1 MADSNGLT
9 KADLNALE
17 GRLSGQLVTLFNDIH
32 KYIDERTHE
41 LRDYIGELRDYI
53 DERTHEVRD
62 YIDER
67 THELRDYIDERTRDM
82 QTELLRGFRAYQEG
96 ATIRMEKLSADV
108 SNINVSTDKRIAI
121 VEQRLAELER
131 RIIEKG
137 L

>member
-1 MADSNGLT
+1 MVSPGAVIPGTMKIMADSNGVT
-9 KADLNALE
+9 KADLAALE
-17 GRLSGQLVTLFNDIH
+17 ERIMARFEGMH
-32 KYIDERTHE
+32 HYIDERTHK
-41 LRDYIGELRDYI
+41 
-53 DERTHEVRD
+53 
-62 YIDER
+62 
-67 THELRDYIDERTRDM
+67 LRDYIDERTRDM
-82 QTELLRGFRAYQEG
+82 QTELLRGFRGYQEG